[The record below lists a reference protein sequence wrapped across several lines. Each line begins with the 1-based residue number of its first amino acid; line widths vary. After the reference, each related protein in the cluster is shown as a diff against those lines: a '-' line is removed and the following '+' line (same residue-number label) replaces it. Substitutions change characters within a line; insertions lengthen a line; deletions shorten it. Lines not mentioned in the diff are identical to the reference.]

1 RVDHLPPVAG
11 AGVQHGVG
19 DLGLLGDTHR
29 PFEQRGVVDGV
40 GGVAPAG
47 VDEGGVGCLTV
58 VAVGEGGVQV
68 EWPVATAFDETGDRR
83 REAVGDAGGDLA
95 DRHGRSVSLAGA
107 GQVDG
112 AGTVGAPGV
121 EADGFEAGG
130 DGVVVVDGVEV
141 VDGE

>member
-1 RVDHLPPVAG
+1 
-11 AGVQHGVG
+11 
-19 DLGLLGDTHR
+19 
-29 PFEQRGVVDGV
+29 
-40 GGVAPAG
+40 
-47 VDEGGVGCLTV
+47 
-58 VAVGEGGVQV
+58 
-68 EWPVATAFDETGDRR
+68 GDRR

-141 VDGE
+141 VDGELGLPFVVHLPYRQVDDRLEEELQEPSGRVGD